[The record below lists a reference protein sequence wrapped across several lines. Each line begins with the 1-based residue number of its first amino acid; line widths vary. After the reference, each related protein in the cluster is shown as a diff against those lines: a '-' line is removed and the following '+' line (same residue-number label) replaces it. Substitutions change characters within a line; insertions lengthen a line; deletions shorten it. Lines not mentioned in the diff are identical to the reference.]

1 MELTESE
8 KKGLKRFSLL
18 LESLSDTPWQLR
30 IWFSDNDI
38 ESLHHNKF
46 FYNYH
51 ASDKIEIDFFME
63 AFLGNFLR
71 KIENNE
77 MMYDYWS
84 GDDDYCRG
92 YIVFEIDPKEK
103 KFVLMFEYEIETT
116 QNYNTQYNFSEFL
129 DLNDEEI
136 KIIENYKEKNIEHRV
151 VFDGGGDSGF
161 IEQKDDITGDNIPAF
176 IYDMLYEI
184 LQSDFGGW
192 EINNGSHGH
201 FEVDYENEEIQCIIS
216 MYDTGS
222 DEEII
227 ETHNF

>member
-8 KKGLKRFSLL
+8 KKGLRRFSLL

-30 IWFSDNDI
+30 IWFDDGGA
-38 ESLHHNKF
+38 ESLHYNKYF
-46 FYNYH
+46 HNYH

-71 KIENNE
+71 KIEDNE
-77 MMYDYWS
+77 MIFDEC
-84 GDDDYCRG
+84 DEDYCRG
-92 YIVFEIDPKEK
+92 YINFEINPKEK
-103 KFVLMFEYEIETT
+103 KFVLSFDFEVDVTD
-116 QNYNTQYNFSEFL
+116 NYKTNYNFSEFL
-129 DLNDEEI
+129 DLNDDEI
-136 KIIENYKEKNIEHRV
+136 KIIENYKEKNIEQRV

-161 IEQKDDITGDNIPAF
+161 IEQKDDTTGDDIPAF

-201 FEVDYENEEIQCIIS
+201 FEVDYENEEIHCNIS
-216 MYDTGS
+216 IYDTNFN
-222 DEEII
+222 EEII
-227 ETHNF
+227 ETYSF